1 MGILINM
8 EIVMRK
14 LLGYSFAV
22 VALLSCWSSFAVEHI
37 SLATTTSTE
46 NSGLLAVLN
55 PIFEKKYNV
64 KVDVIAVGTGKALKI
79 GSHGD
84 VDVVLVHAPEAELK
98 YVEQGDFID
107 RKPVMHN
114 DFVII
119 GPKNDPAGLKDAT
132 SVGDSLKKIMQMRV
146 RFVSRGDDSGTHKKE
161 MALWQ
166 LAESEPAGSWYIKA
180 GQGMGA
186 VIRMADEMNAYTLSD
201 RGTYI
206 AFQDKVELEVLY
218 QQSPPLFNPYH
229 IMAVN
234 PMKHQDVNYAL
245 TTQYIEFLTGTEGQG
260 IINDFKLKGEQLF
273 YPDASN

>member
-8 EIVMRK
+8 EIMMRK
-14 LLGYSFAV
+14 LLVHSFTII
-22 VALLSCWSSFAVEHI
+22 ALLSSGSSFAAEHI

-55 PIFEKKYNV
+55 PVFEQKYNV

-98 YVEQGDFID
+98 YIEQGDFID

-119 GPKNDPAGLKDAT
+119 GPKNDPAGLKDAV
-132 SVGDSLKKIMQMRV
+132 SVGDSLKKIMDMQS

-161 MALWQ
+161 LALWQ
-166 LAESEPAGSWYIKA
+166 LAESEPTGRWYIRA

-186 VIRMADEMNAYTLSD
+186 VIKMADEMNAYTLSD

-206 AFQDKVELEVLY
+206 AFQEKVELEVLY

-234 PMKHQDVNYAL
+234 PAKHPDVNYDL
-245 TTQYIEFLTGTEGQG
+245 TTQYIEFLTGSEGQG
-260 IINDFKLKGEQLF
+260 IINGFRLKGEQLF
-273 YPDASN
+273 YPNAND